1 MGEVESYQML
11 ISGKKVSI
19 DNLSLQIMKIIKLFE
34 RNDPLLNSLEINP
47 LFVYENRVSAV
58 DALIGKLT

>member
-47 LFVYENRVSAV
+47 LFVYENRVCAV
-58 DALIGKLT
+58 DALIEKLT